1 MTESRA
7 STDPSYDCV
16 ATSRQQA
23 GSPAAAHGHDH
34 GHAHSHAGDDH
45 GHDHAHGQAFDR
57 GAQVHQREG
66 ANARVTGALRAALIM
81 TSVFMVAEVVG
92 GVVSNSLALLADA
105 GHMLTDVGALAFSL
119 FVAWLARQ
127 PATPKRTYG
136 YLRFEILAAL
146 LNGATLLAVSAWIIW
161 EAIGRLRNPEVVE
174 TGVMFFVALAGL
186 IVNII
191 SARMLHGSADH
202 SLNVRGAYLHVLS
215 DLLGSVAAIVAAI
228 LARYLGWSLADPV
241 ASILMTALIVRGS
254 WKLVR
259 ESVDILL
266 DPLSYRCVRRPAE
279 TRIDRGRRI
288 GARPARL
295 DAHVRRRGDE
305 RPRRGAG
312 SRRAPEGPRG
322 HDGAGRRDGHQ
333 SHDDTAGKEGTR
345 RLPAGA
351 RYDVVFLHPASRLKH
366 LA

>member
-23 GSPAAAHGHDH
+23 ASPGAHGHGHSHDGHDH
-34 GHAHSHAGDDH
+34 GHS
-45 GHDHAHGQAFDR
+45 HAHGQAFDR

-81 TSVFMVAEVVG
+81 TSLFMVAEVVG
-92 GVVSNSLALLADA
+92 GLVSNSLALLADA

-161 EAIGRLRNPEVVE
+161 EAIGRLRNPEVVD
-174 TGVMFFVALAGL
+174 TGVMFFVALGGL
-186 IVNII
+186 VVNIL
-191 SARMLHGSADH
+191 SARMLHGSAGH

-215 DLLGSVAAIVAAI
+215 DLLGSVAAIAAAL
-228 LARYLGWSLADPV
+228 LARYFGWAIADPI

-266 DPLSYRCVRRPAE
+266 ESTPSHIDVAEVRQRLEAIEDVESVHDLHVWTLTSGVVAMSAHAVVREAAVHQKALEAMTAQAAAMGINHTTIQLEKRELSDC
-279 TRIDRGRRI
+279 
-288 GARPARL
+288 
-295 DAHVRRRGDE
+295 
-305 RPRRGAG
+305 
-312 SRRAPEGPRG
+312 APVS
-322 HDGAGRRDGHQ
+322 A
-333 SHDDTAGKEGTR
+333 
-345 RLPAGA
+345 
-351 RYDVVFLHPASRLKH
+351 
-366 LA
+366 